1 MKDVE
6 LESGGGGGDVS
17 TKVKDLGVQ
26 ISITAFNVE
35 SIN

>member
-6 LESGGGGGDVS
+6 LESGGGGDVS